1 MDLKR
6 LLRNYDLGPL
16 LETGMKLLEPGWGV
30 AIVGTENVVACV
42 GLSNHLHEISS
53 VRFTSAFCCNERQ
66 VGTILIAPQ
75 GISHASE
82 AAKSPQLVADFLA
95 QSLELLLQQESAR
108 RALAS
113 DTLQKYRELSLL
125 HRATVGL
132 NTSLRL
138 RDVGKAL
145 LAECQ
150 SGALPAEM
158 GMIFLRDGDSEQADP
173 FYSFGPTM
181 DLEFEMI
188 AKSVLFEGIMR
199 GEKGEILNDLR
210 QDPRWRDEVPGIR
223 ALLTAPLVAAD
234 RLVGALVLA
243 TTHPDGFEA
252 NHLQYVSTLTS
263 VAGIA
268 MGNAVHFEGVQT
280 LMKALLQA
288 LATAIDARDP
298 FTAGHS
304 HRVARLAVALAKL
317 VHDDTNYFHD
327 VHYSSS
333 DLAEIF
339 YAGLLHDVGKIGIRE
354 QVLTKSSR
362 LPEGQLALIGM
373 RMALWSEV
381 TGIPW
386 QDDFER
392 LKRINHSDVITR
404 DDAALVTDL
413 SKNELKAYGSC
424 VPVLTTDEIGALLIA
439 RGNLLPEERQEI
451 ERHPTESF
459 RILQHIPFPRN
470 MNNLLSTITQH
481 HERLDGSG
489 YPTGLKAPEISLS
502 ARILMIV
509 DIYDAVTMER
519 HYKPAL
525 PREKALL
532 VLEEEAGLGKL
543 DKHLVD
549 LLSSNIDDVEE
560 DALDMAMHQD
570 FDAILGKDAKA

>member
-1 MDLKR
+1 MHLKR
-6 LLRNYDLGPL
+6 LLRNYDLAPL
-16 LETGMKLLEPGWGV
+16 LTKAKALLGPGWGV
-30 AIVGTENVVACV
+30 AILDQGEPVASLGLGKQLQESGPLRFATAFSFNGGHQGQVVIACQ
-42 GLSNHLHEISS
+42 ETPT
-53 VRFTSAFCCNERQ
+53 RPF
-66 VGTILIAPQ
+66 
-75 GISHASE
+75 
-82 AAKSPQLVADFLA
+82 AAQSIQFVADFLA
-95 QSLELLLQQESAR
+95 QSMELLLQQENAR

-138 RDVGKAL
+138 REVGKAL

-158 GMIFLRDGDSEQADP
+158 GMIFLLDGVSDQADP
-173 FYSFGPTM
+173 YYSFGAAQELALGNVSKTQ
-181 DLEFEMI
+181 
-188 AKSVLFEGIMR
+188 LFADIMR
-199 GEKGEILNDLR
+199 GQKGEIVNDLD
-210 QDPRWRDEVPGIR
+210 QDGRWHNDVPGIR

-243 TTHPDGFEA
+243 TTRPAGFEA
-252 NHLQYVSTLTS
+252 NHLQYISTLTS

-317 VHDDTNYFHD
+317 VHADSAHFKD
-327 VHYSSS
+327 VRFSAAE
-333 DLAEIF
+333 LTEIF

-362 LPEGQLALIGM
+362 LPEGQLGLIGM

-381 TGIPW
+381 TGAPW

-392 LKRINHSDVITR
+392 LKRINHADSITPA
-404 DDAALVTDL
+404 DASLVADL
-413 SKNELKAYGSC
+413 AKNELTAYGSC
-424 VPVLTTDEIGALLIA
+424 VPLLSSEEIGALLIP

-459 RILQHIPFPRN
+459 RILQHIPFPQN
-470 MNNLLSTITQH
+470 MGQLLSTICQH

-489 YPTGLKAPEISLS
+489 YPAGLKGEDISQL

-543 DKHLVD
+543 DADLVE
-549 LLSSNIDDVEE
+549 LLSRHIDDVEE

-570 FDAILGKDAKA
+570 FDAILGTVEKD

>member
-16 LETGMKLLEPGWGV
+16 LQKAKALLEPGWGV
-30 AIVGTENVVACV
+30 AIIGKGRLIANLDLPENVQE
-42 GLSNHLHEISS
+42 GSTP
-53 VRFTSAFCCNERQ
+53 RFTSAFSSNGHLLGH
-66 VGTILIAPQ
+66 VLV
-75 GISHASE
+75 ASPARSSGVF
-82 AAKSPQLVADFLA
+82 AAQSMQLVADFLA
-95 QSLELLLQQESAR
+95 QSMELLLQQEHAR
-108 RALAS
+108 RALAT

-158 GMIFLRDGDSEQADP
+158 GMIFLRDNVSGQADP
-173 FYSFGPTM
+173 YCSFGPAQEYELGKVAKTM
-181 DLEFEMI
+181 
-188 AKSVLFEGIMR
+188 LFADIMR
-199 GEKGEILNDLR
+199 GQKGEILNDLR
-210 QDPRWRDEVPGIR
+210 QDDRWHNEVPGIR
-223 ALLTAPLVAAD
+223 ALLTAPLIAAD

-243 TTHPDGFEA
+243 TTSVSGFEA

-317 VHDDTNYFHD
+317 VHDDSAQFKD
-327 VHYSSS
+327 IRFSAS

-362 LPEGQLALIGM
+362 LPEGHLALIGM

-381 TGIPW
+381 TGSPW

-392 LKRINHSDVITR
+392 LKRINHMDLITR
-404 DDAALVTDL
+404 EDAALVADL
-413 SKNELKAYGSC
+413 AKNELNAYGSC
-424 VPVLTTDEIGALLIA
+424 VPVLTAEEIGALLIP

-459 RILQHIPFPRN
+459 RILQHIPFPQN
-470 MNNLLSTITQH
+470 MSQLLSTICQH

-489 YPTGLKAPEISLS
+489 YPTGLKDTEISLL

-543 DKHLVD
+543 DKRLVD
-549 LLSSNIDDVEE
+549 LLSSHIDDVEE

-570 FDAILGKDAKA
+570 FDAILGKDAKG